1 MASKIR
7 ITYSSF
13 NIELDI
19 KLDGSRESTFETRFA
34 NTCNTRR
41 VYWKMVASDLR
52 HDATPMCLNFDQR
65 TGNRGCVC

>member
-13 NIELDI
+13 NIELDT
-19 KLDGSRESTFETRFA
+19 KLDRWRESTFETRFA
-34 NTCNTRR
+34 NACNTRR
-41 VYWKMVASDLR
+41 VYSKMVASDLR
-52 HDATPMCLNFDQR
+52 HDTTPMCLNFDQR